1 MRFPRHLPKNKLL
14 DPLFSLFLLAEKYL
28 SLEQS
33 WEPHMGTVD
42 SVPLVLFFY
51 RREKKKKTI
60 LCEF

>member
-1 MRFPRHLPKNKLL
+1 MRVPRHLPKNKLL

-42 SVPLVLFFY
+42 SVPLVLFCY

>member
-42 SVPLVLFFY
+42 SVPLVLFCY